1 MSLIP
6 FDTPIKHQK
15 ARGFLIFSGGIKRD
29 QWHETGE
36 DVSQISE
43 CASDYFILFHFF
55 QNFMIFVQVTMLRN
69 AK

>member
-6 FDTPIKHQK
+6 FDTPRKHQK
-15 ARGFLIFSGGIKRD
+15 TRGFLTFSGGIKRD
-29 QWHETGE
+29 QWHEMGKN
-36 DVSQISE
+36 VSQSSE
-43 CASDYFILFHFF
+43 WASDYFILFHFF

>member
-6 FDTPIKHQK
+6 FDISRKNQK
-15 ARGFLIFSGGIKRD
+15 TRGFLTFSGGIKRD
-29 QWHETGE
+29 QWHEMGE

-55 QNFMIFVQVTMLRN
+55 HNFIIFVQVTMLRN